1 VRLRRQMTL
10 GVVALLGAAVAVMPA
25 IAGSETAP
33 TIEAVNVPG
42 FYGEGH
48 HWSPA
53 EVTIG
58 AGGAVTV
65 SNPTEVNHGV
75 YWISGPATPSCTGGV
90 PVGSSATASGT
101 KWSGTCTFASAGVY
115 TFYCTVHGSSMT
127 GRVTVTAAKTT
138 TTTTQ
143 PGGETT
149 PAPGGAG
156 TTTVPATGSETGSTA
171 TPGAST
177 TPGSPLLGPPA
188 KALELSSRQH
198 GASIRGS
205 VAIAPA
211 GAGGRLQVDLFVR
224 GAALASAGHLHL
236 VRVGRTVRPVLATGT
251 VHFAVALDASA
262 RTALR
267 RHGSLTLSVRLRL
280 TPLVGATVT
289 VVRGVRLH
297 R

>member
-1 VRLRRQMTL
+1 MRLRRQMTL

-33 TIEAVNVPG
+33 TIEAVNVGG
-42 FYGEGH
+42 FYGEEH

-58 AGGAVTV
+58 AGGVVTL
-65 SNPTEVNHGV
+65 SNSTEVKHGV

-101 KWSGTCTFASAGVY
+101 QWSGTCTFASAGVY

-127 GRVTVTAAKTT
+127 GKITVDAAKSTT
-138 TTTTQ
+138 T
-143 PGGETT
+143 PAGGETT
-149 PAPGGAG
+149 PAQPGGA
-156 TTTVPATGSETGSTA
+156 TTTTGGATGSTA

-224 GAALASAGHLHL
+224 RSALASAGHLHL

-262 RTALR
+262 RNALR
-267 RHGSLTLSVRLRL
+267 RHGSLTLTVRLRL

-289 VVRGVRLH
+289 VARGVTLH